1 MQKNEARTRRI
12 VTNAVM
18 IGIYIALTY
27 LTISMGGLKITFE
40 HFPVIIC
47 AILFGPGDAM
57 LVGGI
62 GELVNQLF
70 SFGLTPTT
78 LLWVLPV
85 VVRGGIIGCCG
96 KLFEKQMSVFKICEN
111 RIPIVFGIVCILSGL
126 IGSCFN
132 TLAFYVDSKMF
143 GYYSY
148 ALVFGAFL
156 MRLVLSGISSILMC
170 FMTKAVFGALR
181 KGHLI

>member
-1 MQKNEARTRRI
+1 MQKNERRTRRI

-40 HFPVIIC
+40 HFPVIIS

-62 GELVNQLF
+62 GELVNQLC

-78 LLWVLPV
+78 LLWVLPIV
-85 VVRGGIIGCCG
+85 IRGGIIGCCG
-96 KLFEKQMSVFKICEN
+96 KLLEKQMSVSKICEK
-111 RIPIVFGIVCILSGL
+111 RVPIVFTLVCILSGL
-126 IGSCFN
+126 ISSCFN
-132 TLAFYVDSKMF
+132 TIAFYVDSKMF

-148 ALVFGAFL
+148 ALVFGALL

-170 FMTKAVFGALR
+170 MMAKAVFHALR